1 MVNNDIKLIDN
12 FITLIKERVGAG
24 SNEKFEC
31 YLILTLEIVRFE
43 MVFTGEISDISGE
56 AISQLFVF
64 QTMEFYYRDY
74 PYIYEKCSELFNSLI
89 SYNKKLLSHEL
100 SVVGVKDK
108 EWIRYFKN
116 SITNLILVKE
126 PNNK

>member
-1 MVNNDIKLIDN
+1 MVNRDIELIDDV
-12 FITLIKERVGAG
+12 ITLVKERDSAG

-31 YLILTLEIVRFE
+31 YLILTLEVVRFE

-74 PYIYEKCSELFNSLI
+74 PHIYKKCSELFNSLI

-100 SVVGVKDK
+100 GVVGVKDK

-116 SITNLILVKE
+116 SITNLILTKE
-126 PNNK
+126 SNNK